1 MTETKVPNATAALAR
16 VAHLKAV
23 LFDLDGTLVDTIP
36 LILDSFRYATQTVL
50 GQPVADDVLAR
61 NIGIPLVR
69 QLREFTDSD
78 AVADELLRAYREHNR
93 LHHDERAR
101 LFEGTAE
108 ALSLIAERGIP
119 MGVVTSKGREIA
131 MRGIDLF
138 DLGQFFKVVITMDD
152 VDRFKPD
159 PFPLLKAAE
168 AMGIAADATA
178 YVGDSPHDVDAA
190 NRAGALSIAAP
201 WGVSTRDRL
210 LEAQPHFILDSM
222 TDLPE
227 LLFGDARPFAV
238 A

>member
-1 MTETKVPNATAALAR
+1 MTETKVPNTAAALSRIAD
-16 VAHLKAV
+16 LEAV

-36 LILDSFRYATQTVL
+36 LILDSFRYATETVL

-61 NIGIPLVR
+61 NIGIPLVI
-69 QLREFTDSD
+69 QLREFTDDD
-78 AVADELLRAYREHNR
+78 AVADELLRAYREYNR

-108 ALSLIAERGIP
+108 ALSIIAERGIP

-131 MRGIDLF
+131 LRGIDLF
-138 DLGQFFKVVITMDD
+138 ELGRYFSVVITMDD
-152 VDRFKPD
+152 VERFKPD
-159 PFPLLKAAE
+159 PFPILKAAE
-168 AMGIAADATA
+168 ALGVTAAATA

-210 LEAQPHFILDSM
+210 LEAQPDFILDSM
-222 TDLPE
+222 ADLPE
-227 LLFGDARPFAV
+227 LLFGEAGPFAAV
-238 A
+238 

>member
-1 MTETKVPNATAALAR
+1 MTETSTSHTTAALAR
-16 VAHLKAV
+16 LAHLEAV
-23 LFDLDGTLVDTIP
+23 LFDLDGTLIDTIP
-36 LILDSFRYATQTVL
+36 LILDSFRHATRTVL

-61 NIGIPLVR
+61 NIGVPLAI
-69 QLREFTDSD
+69 QMREFTDDD
-78 AVADELLRAYREHNR
+78 ALADELLRAYREHNR
-93 LHHDERAR
+93 AHHDQRAR

-108 ALSLIAERGIP
+108 ALALIAARGVP
-119 MGVVTSKGREIA
+119 MGVVTSKAREIA
-131 MRGIDLF
+131 LRGLDLF
-138 DLGQFFKVVITMDD
+138 DLGRFFEVVVSMDD

-159 PFPLLKAAE
+159 PFPLFKAAE
-168 AMGIAADATA
+168 AMGVAASTTA

-222 TDLPE
+222 ADLPE
-227 LLFGDARPFAV
+227 LLFGDARPFEV

>member
-1 MTETKVPNATAALAR
+1 MTHTSSPDTTPALAR
-16 VAHLKAV
+16 VADLQAV
-23 LFDLDGTLVDTIP
+23 LFDLDGTLIDTIP

-50 GQPVADDVLAR
+50 GTPVADDVLAR
-61 NIGIPLVR
+61 NVGIPLMIQMR
-69 QLREFTDSD
+69 HFTDD
-78 AVADELLRAYREHNR
+78 AAVADELLRAYREHNR
-93 LHHDERAR
+93 LHHDQRAR

-108 ALSLIAERGIP
+108 ALSRIAQCGVP

-131 MRGIDLF
+131 LRGLDLF
-138 DLGQFFKVVITMDD
+138 DLGRFFDVVITMDD

-168 AMGIAADATA
+168 ALGIAADVAA

-201 WGVSTRDRL
+201 WGVSSRDRL

-222 TDLPE
+222 ADLPE

-238 A
+238 G

>member
-1 MTETKVPNATAALAR
+1 VTETSTPNTTAALAR
-16 VAHLKAV
+16 VAKIKAV

-50 GQPVADDVLAR
+50 GTPVADDVLAR
-61 NIGIPLVR
+61 NIGIPLIL
-69 QLREFTDSD
+69 QLREFTDDD
-78 AVADELLRAYREHNR
+78 AVADELMRVYREHNR
-93 LHHDERAR
+93 LHHDQRAR

-108 ALSLIAERGIP
+108 ALSLIAEHGVP
-119 MGVVTSKGREIA
+119 MGVVTSKAREIA
-131 MRGIDLF
+131 LRGLDLF
-138 DLGQFFKVVITMDD
+138 ELRRFFAVVITMDD
-152 VDRFKPD
+152 VDRYKPD

-168 AMGIAADATA
+168 AMGIAASATA

-201 WGVSTRDRL
+201 WGVSSREDL
-210 LEAQPHFILDSM
+210 LKAQPQFVLDSM

>member
-1 MTETKVPNATAALAR
+1 MTETRTTDTTAALAR
-16 VAHLKAV
+16 VAHLQAV

-36 LILDSFRYATQTVL
+36 LILDSFRHATRTVL

-61 NIGIPLVR
+61 NIGIPLAI
-69 QLREFTDSD
+69 QLCEFTDDD
-78 AVADELLRAYREHNR
+78 AVADQLIQAYREHNR
-93 LHHDERAR
+93 FHHDARVR
-101 LFEGTAE
+101 LFDGTAE
-108 ALSLIAERGIP
+108 ALSAIAGRGIP
-119 MGVVTSKGREIA
+119 MGVVTSKAREIA
-131 MRGIDLF
+131 MRGLDLF
-138 DLGQFFKVVITMDD
+138 DLGSFFKVIITMDD

-168 AMGIAADATA
+168 VMGVAIGATA
-178 YVGDSPHDVDAA
+178 YVGDSHHDVDAA
-190 NRAGALSIAAP
+190 RRAGALAIAAP
-201 WGVSTRDRL
+201 WGVSTRERL

>member
-1 MTETKVPNATAALAR
+1 MTTTPVSSTTAALAR
-16 VAHLKAV
+16 LADVEAV

-50 GQPVADDVLAR
+50 GTPVADDVLAM
-61 NIGIPLVR
+61 NIGIPLMIQMR
-69 QLREFTDSD
+69 HFTDD
-78 AVADELLRAYREHNR
+78 EAVADELLRAYREHNR

-101 LFEGTAE
+101 LFAGTAE
-108 ALSLIAERGIP
+108 ALALIAERGIP
-119 MGVVTSKGREIA
+119 MGIVTSKGREIA
-131 MRGIDLF
+131 MRGIELF
-138 DLGQFFKVVITMDD
+138 DLGRFFDVVITMDD

-168 AMGIAADATA
+168 AMGVAPGATA

-201 WGVSTRDRL
+201 WGVSTREVL
-210 LEAQPHFILDSM
+210 LAAQPHFILDSLS
-222 TDLPE
+222 DLPE